1 MVEHSLRKSSG
12 FTIDS
17 LIGKDSEKSESSSG
31 GRVYE
36 EYVRA
41 SSERNDKDSPRPRV
55 PSGPEATERP
65 RRDTVI
71 SECPSVRP
79 VPDLSAARRER
90 DLFLASHQHSA
101 SESLKHLHDV
111 LSQTAGATGTYYPPR
126 MCRHP
131 LSPFSL
137 HSMYPG
143 QLSGSAPLH
152 PLMIPPSSSR
162 DIRHLHPWIS
172 ERYSGYYYPRYPA
185 AAPGFLFQPYRKPKR
200 IRTAFSPS
208 QLLQLEK
215 AFEKSH
221 YVVGQERKD
230 LASELQ
236 LTETQ
241 VKVWFQNRRT
251 KHKRIKSEDGDD
263 PNSPDKGSLKDMDSD
278 NEMKD
283 DSDIS
288 DIDDIGDDGMGHLHA
303 NQVHPLPQPS
313 VSGHMLMP

>member
-1 MVEHSLRKSSG
+1 MVVHATDMVEHGLRKSSG

-17 LIGKDSEKSESSSG
+17 LIGKDSEKSDSSPSG
-31 GRVYE
+31 RNYE
-36 EYVRA
+36 EYVRV
-41 SSERNDKDSPRPRV
+41 SSEQTDRESPRPRTQNG
-55 PSGPEATERP
+55 SELLERSK
-65 RRDTVI
+65 RDTVVNE
-71 SECPSVRP
+71 SPGTRQ
-79 VPDLSAARRER
+79 VPDFSAARRER
-90 DLFLASHQHSA
+90 ELFLASHQHSA
-101 SESLKHLHDV
+101 SESLKHLHEV
-111 LSQTAGATGTYYPPR
+111 LSQTAGATGTYYAPR
-126 MCRHP
+126 VCRHP
-131 LSPFSL
+131 LSPYSL
-137 HSMYPG
+137 HSVYPG
-143 QLSGSAPLH
+143 QLPASAPLH
-152 PLMIPPSSSR
+152 PLMLTPSTSR

-172 ERYSGYYYPRYPA
+172 ERYSGYYYPRFP

-263 PNSPDKGSLKDMDSD
+263 PNSPDKGSSKDMDSD
-278 NEMKD
+278 NEEKD

-288 DIDDIGDDGMGHLHA
+288 DIDDIGDDGMGHLHG
-303 NQVHPLPQPS
+303 NQVHHPPPPLY
-313 VSGHMLMP
+313 